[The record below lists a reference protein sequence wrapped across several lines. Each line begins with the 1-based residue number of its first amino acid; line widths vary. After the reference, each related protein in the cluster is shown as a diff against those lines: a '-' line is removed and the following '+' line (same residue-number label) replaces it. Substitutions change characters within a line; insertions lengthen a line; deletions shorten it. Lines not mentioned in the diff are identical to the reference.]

1 MQRRP
6 KKGNAPE
13 VAATGASS
21 VKNPE
26 FNQGFNM
33 SDSKAL
39 TIGATSVRQVGG
51 LFSLNDL
58 HKESGA
64 RPRHRP
70 GYFLENEQTQA
81 LVKEIETAGIPAV
94 KTKEGRGGGTYAC
107 RELVIAYAAW
117 ISAAFHLKVIRVFLA
132 VTAPKSETVL
142 SALTLGDHG
151 KKAKV
156 SKFLVAA
163 RKRAAQHLARLDK
176 ELAEWELVED
186 DHKGKWLPDRQIK
199 EISTR
204 LDRMSNLLHPYSA
217 QFVDILGIK
226 RALRGLDPKMGMKND
241 GWIEILPLQDNPAF
255 GAAA

>member
-39 TIGATSVRQVGG
+39 TIGTTSVRQVGG

-132 VTAPKSETVL
+132 VTAPKCEESHSAVVLTGSERAKMGQFL
-142 SALTLGDHG
+142 LT
-151 KKAKV
+151 
-156 SKFLVAA
+156 A
-163 RKRAAQHLARLDK
+163 RKRAAQHLARLEK
-176 ELAEWELVED
+176 ELAEWELVD
-186 DHKGKWLPDRQIK
+186 DGCKGRLLPERQIK
-199 EISTR
+199 EISVR
-204 LDRMSNLLHPYSA
+204 LDRMSKWLHPYSD
-217 QFVDILGIK
+217 QFLDVLGIS
-226 RALRGLDPKMGMKND
+226 RALRGLDPKLGMKND
-241 GWIEILPLQDNPAF
+241 GWVEVLQQ